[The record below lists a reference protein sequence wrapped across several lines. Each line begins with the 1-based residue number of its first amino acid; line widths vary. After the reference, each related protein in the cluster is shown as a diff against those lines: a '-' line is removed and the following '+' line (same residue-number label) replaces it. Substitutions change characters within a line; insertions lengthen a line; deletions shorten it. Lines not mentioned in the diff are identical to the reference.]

1 MYLFCPLN
9 ALLLST
15 TVMLYMLTLLI
26 LSIIEFADF
35 FYVAAYFDPSLLH
48 FFSHTHLQQ
57 TKIIYNGTTND
68 FCRSLL
74 RFFFKENLNF

>member
-57 TKIIYNGTTND
+57 NNKQKSFTMEQQMTSVAVY
-68 FCRSLL
+68 
-74 RFFFKENLNF
+74 